1 MRKIAI
7 TGLVIALAACSSQNE
22 NELEA
27 GNWKQT
33 ATIKSVS
40 FPGAPPAMQ
49 AAAKSMI
56 GKTQT
61 NESCLSEAEA
71 KLGVQRMAEAM
82 QDGQCKSSDFQT
94 GDGRISGKINCQMGT
109 KGQAEFAITGT
120 YTRTRLDMNA
130 DMTTQDPSIPGGK
143 VQMQM
148 AMTAE
153 HAGECKSG

>member
-1 MRKIAI
+1 MRNIAV
-7 TGLVIALAACSSQNE
+7 TSLLVVLAACSSQNE

-49 AAAKSMI
+49 AAAKAME
-56 GKTQT
+56 GKSQT

-94 GDGRISGKINCQMGT
+94 GNGRISGKIACQMGAR
-109 KGQAEFAITGT
+109 GQADFAITGT

-130 DMTTQDPSIPGGK
+130 NMTTQDPSIPGGK
-143 VQMQM
+143 VEMQM

-153 HAGECKSG
+153 HAGPCPNK